1 MADNRPRTID
11 ECAQIAYDAIMRRT
25 GGDVDLADIMRR
37 AVRDAYRTGANRALE
52 DAAQTVESVA
62 PDAARHIR
70 DQKQPEEPTPA
81 LTPVERRT
89 QRPTAQ
95 PLQAAADILRTETD
109 PRWHDVAEHLDVTA
123 DEMAWLAPYRD
134 HETGARMW
142 YSAVSL
148 AHTILTEE
156 TGRG

>member
-11 ECAQIAYDAIMRRT
+11 ECAQIAYDLILRRT
-25 GGDVDLADIMRR
+25 GGDADLADIMRR
-37 AVRDAYRTGANRALE
+37 GIHDAYRVGANRALE
-52 DAAQTVESVA
+52 DAAVSIESVA
-62 PDAARHIR
+62 PDAADMLR
-70 DQKQPEEPTPA
+70 DQKHPEDPT
-81 LTPVERRT
+81 TPMRAERRT
-89 QRPTAQ
+89 QRPSAR
-95 PLQAAADILRTETD
+95 PLQAAADILRAEAD

-148 AHTILTEE
+148 AHTILGEDA
-156 TGRG
+156 R

>member
-11 ECAQIAYDAIMRRT
+11 ECAQIAYDLILRRT
-25 GGDVDLADIMRR
+25 GGDADLADVMRR
-37 AVRDAYRTGANRALE
+37 ALHEVYRTGWNRALE
-52 DAAQTVESVA
+52 SAAQAVEFV
-62 PDAARHIR
+62 DAARHIR
-70 DQKQPEEPTPA
+70 DQKRPEPPTAPTLA
-81 LTPVERRT
+81 ERRT
-89 QRPTAQ
+89 QRPSAR
-95 PLQAAADILRTETD
+95 PLQAAADILRAEAD

-148 AHTILTEE
+148 AHTILGEDA
-156 TGRG
+156 R